1 MSHCFSCQARTDNGL
16 ALCDMCRRFATDNLP
31 VLQVYIRNLA
41 RFRKPPR
48 PNGSL
53 GVAGQ
58 WLIKRGET
66 EVDKVAKALEAAYN
80 DLDRL
85 VEMLKND
92 RGVEPPQADSD
103 AETAIAYCELL
114 EKHVASIATCEW
126 AGEFIRDIERH
137 LHRLAEYTIQVV
149 PGWYAGECQQVT
161 GRDMEGNTYRCG
173 TPLFVIPGATW
184 LTCQGCGTSSH
195 ASDHIDTILEEASDW
210 VAPPMRLAEA
220 LVSLIATEQSVPRLH
235 KRISKWGE
243 TRKRKR
249 KVDGEE
255 VEIVTPPKIAAVR
268 RTDSEGDPIGPK
280 RFRLGDV
287 LELLLA
293 EGATR
298 TDDDTAPKTSRCA

>member
-1 MSHCFSCQARTDNGL
+1 MTCFSCGATTTNGL
-16 ALCDMCRRFATDNLP
+16 ALCEVCQRYATDHLP

-58 WLIKRGET
+58 WLIRRGET
-66 EVDKVAKALEAAYN
+66 EVDKVAKALELVYN
-80 DLDRL
+80 DLDTWVRCL
-85 VEMLKND
+85 TDD
-92 RGVEPPQADSD
+92 RGVEPTQGDSD
-103 AETAIAYCELL
+103 AETAIAYCALL
-114 EKHVASIATCEW
+114 EEHVASIATLEW
-126 AGEFIRDIERH
+126 AGEFIRDLARH
-137 LHRLAEYTIQVV
+137 VHRLADHTTKVV
-149 PGWYAGECQQVT
+149 PGWYAGECQQIT

-173 TPLFVIPGATW
+173 EPLFVIPGATW
-184 LTCQGCGTSSH
+184 LSCQRCGTSSH
-195 ASDHIDTILEEASDW
+195 ASDHIETILAEASDW

-220 LVSLIATEQSVPRLH
+220 LVSLVATEESIPRLH

-249 KVDGEE
+249 MVDGEE
-255 VEIVTPPKIAAVR
+255 VEIITPPKLDAVR
-268 RTDSEGDPIGPK
+268 RLDSEGDPVGPK

-287 LELLLA
+287 LELLLT

-298 TDDDTAPKTSRCA
+298 PEVDTAPEADRCA